1 MLYWMLKQRNKREE
15 YIEVKMDE
23 KDNVTEQLKELIFVY
38 GFNKNTLSRYLEL
51 PVDRVENLAQG
62 ISIFCQMNRH
72 IVFRYSIK
80 SCFSM
85 QVQQRIKI

>member
-1 MLYWMLKQRNKREE
+1 
-15 YIEVKMDE
+15 MDE

-62 ISIFCQMNRH
+62 DIDFFAR
-72 IVFRYSIK
+72 
-80 SCFSM
+80 
-85 QVQQRIKI
+85 

>member
-1 MLYWMLKQRNKREE
+1 
-15 YIEVKMDE
+15 MDE

-62 ISIFCQMNRH
+62 DIDFLLKVPSQIAEYPPA
-72 IVFRYSIK
+72 VSK
-80 SCFSM
+80 SY
-85 QVQQRIKI
+85 QDAQRSHWQAGLWE